1 MASKRTACWALLCWT
16 LRVYSAQLFM
26 TVCNTSWSI
35 ACIVGSSRDAC
46 SIIGES
52 KKVIMTDLE
61 GGSTGVDEEVLP
73 VAKVK
78 ELYNRSKWQSI
89 RVR

>member
-1 MASKRTACWALLCWT
+1 
-16 LRVYSAQLFM
+16 
-26 TVCNTSWSI
+26 
-35 ACIVGSSRDAC
+35 
-46 SIIGES
+46 
-52 KKVIMTDLE
+52 MTDLE